1 MSCLENLPDVAADA
15 AFALIE
21 QYKADSSPHKV
32 DLSPGFYRDEQA
44 KPWTLPSVQQAE
56 RALYEDPS
64 RDHEHLP
71 LLGHAQLLSKARDL
85 IFGVPPDQ
93 SASIASIQ
101 TIAGTGANHLGALL
115 LAQACRPQ
123 TVWISDP
130 SWINHTEIWKIVDDG
145 IQRRSYPYFDPE
157 RFTIDFDGML
167 STLGTEAQ
175 EGDVVILHGCAHNP
189 TGLDLDKAQWRE
201 IAALCEKK
209 RLIPFFDV
217 AYQGFAS
224 GDLNGDAWPILHF
237 YRSTSVEFLVAQS
250 FSKNFGL
257 YGQRVGVLHVACRTE
272 TAREKTVRTLTR
284 LSRAEIT
291 SCPIHGARIVAR
303 ILSEENLTR
312 QWQDDLLHMGQR
324 MLRMR
329 TRLVSELQRLQTPG
343 SWQHML
349 TDVGMFSMTGLLPEQ
364 IEELREQHHVYLLP
378 SGRMSVTG
386 LTEYN
391 VDYVAKSFHS
401 VLVGCGT

>member
-1 MSCLENLPDVAADA
+1 MFCLENLPDVAADA

-44 KPWTLPSVQQAE
+44 KPWTLPSVQQVLFNSSSKQICTNNDQAE
-56 RALYEDPS
+56 RALFEDPS

-71 LLGHAQLLSKARDL
+71 LLGHEQLLSKARDL
-85 IFGVPPDQ
+85 IFGLPLDQ

-115 LAQACRPQ
+115 LAQACRSQ

-167 STLGTEAQ
+167 STLGTGAR

-189 TGLDLDKAQWRE
+189 TGIDLDKAQWRE

-217 AYQGFAS
+217 A
-224 GDLNGDAWPILHF
+224 
-237 YRSTSVEFLVAQS
+237 
-250 FSKNFGL
+250 
-257 YGQRVGVLHVACRTE
+257 
-272 TAREKTVRTLTR
+272 
-284 LSRAEIT
+284 
-291 SCPIHGARIVAR
+291 
-303 ILSEENLTR
+303 
-312 QWQDDLLHMGQR
+312 
-324 MLRMR
+324 
-329 TRLVSELQRLQTPG
+329 
-343 SWQHML
+343 
-349 TDVGMFSMTGLLPEQ
+349 
-364 IEELREQHHVYLLP
+364 
-378 SGRMSVTG
+378 
-386 LTEYN
+386 
-391 VDYVAKSFHS
+391 
-401 VLVGCGT
+401 

>member
-1 MSCLENLPDVAADA
+1 MCLTEAESPEIHSLCSGVARTNRQLGRCVDRSNVNCTIAPVRHLARRFAALVNVKGSKTVLSRACLSLLTFHTFLITWKMSCLENLPDVAADA

-44 KPWTLPSVQQAE
+44 KPWTLPSVQQVLFDSSSKRICANNDQAE

-217 AYQGFAS
+217 A
-224 GDLNGDAWPILHF
+224 
-237 YRSTSVEFLVAQS
+237 
-250 FSKNFGL
+250 
-257 YGQRVGVLHVACRTE
+257 
-272 TAREKTVRTLTR
+272 
-284 LSRAEIT
+284 
-291 SCPIHGARIVAR
+291 
-303 ILSEENLTR
+303 
-312 QWQDDLLHMGQR
+312 
-324 MLRMR
+324 
-329 TRLVSELQRLQTPG
+329 
-343 SWQHML
+343 
-349 TDVGMFSMTGLLPEQ
+349 
-364 IEELREQHHVYLLP
+364 
-378 SGRMSVTG
+378 
-386 LTEYN
+386 
-391 VDYVAKSFHS
+391 
-401 VLVGCGT
+401 